1 MRQVVPVGSLR
12 IGEDPFVVVA
22 GPGSELPVDQ
32 FAEVAGMVSGT
43 RATMLRCGS
52 ATLGLDQLITAVD
65 HAKREKLPTVGMVDS
80 SSHFGAACDAL
91 DMVEVEVASLRDVS
105 WGDLVRSSTR
115 PIMLRRDAS
124 TTIDEWLA
132 AGDSLSAHGR
142 DVVLVS
148 DSPVDGWLEAALDR
162 SVLPIL
168 VDPTSSTAEPSVV
181 VLNARVQGAH
191 GAVVELSPGDSA
203 SEKGLDDTAWSD
215 LLFALE
221 VLRTRGA
228 IDRVDRSI
236 VQLLGERQRLS
247 LEIGSAKADRELPV
261 FAPERERELMDGLR
275 ALGPS
280 HDLNPDHLEALFQL
294 ILAESRSV
302 QEKKRSAER

>member
-1 MRQVVPVGSLR
+1 M
-12 IGEDPFVVVA
+12 VVA
-22 GPGSELPVDQ
+22 GPGSDLPVDQ
-32 FAEVAGMVSGT
+32 FAEVAGMVAGT
-43 RATMLRCGS
+43 RSAMLRCGS
-52 ATLGLDQLITAVD
+52 AALGLDQLITAVD
-65 HAKREKLPTVGMVDS
+65 HAKREKLPAVGTVS
-80 SSHFGAACDAL
+80 SSSQFGAACDAL
-91 DMVEVEVASLRDVS
+91 DMVEVDVASLRDS
-105 WGDLVRSSTR
+105 SLGDLVRSSTR

-124 TTIDEWLA
+124 STIDEWLA

-148 DSPVDGWLEAALDR
+148 DSAVDGWLEAALDR

-191 GAVVELSPGDSA
+191 GAVVELSPGARDST
-203 SEKGLDDTAWSD
+203 SQSGFDDAEWSD

-228 IDRVDRSI
+228 IDRVDRAI

-247 LEIGSAKADRELPV
+247 LEIGSAKADRGLPV
-261 FAPERERELMDGLR
+261 FAPERERELIDGLR

-280 HDLNPDHLEALFQL
+280 HDLDPDHLEAVFQL